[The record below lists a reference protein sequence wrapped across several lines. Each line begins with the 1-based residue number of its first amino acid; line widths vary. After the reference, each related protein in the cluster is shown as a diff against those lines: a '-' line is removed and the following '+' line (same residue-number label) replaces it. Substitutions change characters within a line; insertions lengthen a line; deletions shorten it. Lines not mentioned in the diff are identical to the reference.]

1 MHIEGGSGVPREL
14 RVATEPATITVG
26 VAAPTTPEIRSA
38 AISLGPDNGVFAAAA
53 EAPAL
58 IGLGPPAAA
67 TAKYEW
73 DRIYD
78 SGAAASARSPNDVE
92 RTEAQT
98 PSRRVRAQRKAM
110 KKAPENAIVKDSGRF
125 YFEIETTDIIVFF
138 SGLIALIFTIAMVIG
153 KLPVNEG
160 TLGVVGFSGLQSTL
174 FGVKSTRKKIRG
186 RKT

>member
-1 MHIEGGSGVPREL
+1 MHLEGGSGVPREP
-14 RVATEPATITVG
+14 RVATEPAAITVG
-26 VAAPTTPEIRSA
+26 VASPTTPEVGSA
-38 AISLGPDNGVFAAAA
+38 AKSLGPDNGVVTAVA
-53 EAPAL
+53 EAQAIIDP
-58 IGLGPPAAA
+58 GPPAAA
-67 TAKYEW
+67 TAEYEW

-78 SGAAASARSPNDVE
+78 LGGAVSARSPNDLE

-98 PSRRVRAQRKAM
+98 PSRRVRAQRKAT

-125 YFEIETTDIIVFF
+125 AFEIETADIIVFF

-174 FGVKSTRKKIRG
+174 FGIKSTRKKIRV